1 MRQCEDNMEVA
12 GGQDLVFSAFK
23 PAFTRHVLTFGK
35 MAISARMIGNAHHTA
50 ITAEIDV
57 AAGSAWPDR

>member
-1 MRQCEDNMEVA
+1 
-12 GGQDLVFSAFK
+12 
-23 PAFTRHVLTFGK
+23 VLTFGK